1 LSRYHSQC
9 ERRLHDNKTTSKQSL
24 GLTTLDEIGATI
36 GPLLI
41 ALVLLLN
48 RSYQAGYA
56 LLVIPALLALASLVA
71 VRIGFPLPA
80 RLEKGHAAQASGFT
94 PSYWLYMLAG
104 ACFAAGLMSFELIS
118 YHLSGL
124 TGSLL
129 LPRQRRWASVGFG
142 VVAARCCA
150 GMIERSVVCPSVCRP
165 RSHDCAR

>member
-104 ACFAAGLMSFELIS
+104 GGRPDELR
-118 YHLSGL
+118 
-124 TGSLL
+124 TDL
-129 LPRQRRWASVGFG
+129 LPPLRPDRLAPLAPPAPMGLRGVWGGGGALLRRHDREE
-142 VVAARCCA
+142 RC
-150 GMIERSVVCPSVCRP
+150 MSKRV
-165 RSHDCAR
+165 